1 MKRLKSVSLCYCEN
15 NLLGSSSD
23 GSVVAGLHVS
33 FGAEK
38 KNEIVKVKKNAV
50 NFNLGNIYNMRAE
63 DIYITFYKV
72 GF

>member
-1 MKRLKSVSLCYCEN
+1 MKTTCLALPQMVQVSLVCM
-15 NLLGSSSD
+15 LVL
-23 GSVVAGLHVS
+23 ARK
-33 FGAEK
+33 K